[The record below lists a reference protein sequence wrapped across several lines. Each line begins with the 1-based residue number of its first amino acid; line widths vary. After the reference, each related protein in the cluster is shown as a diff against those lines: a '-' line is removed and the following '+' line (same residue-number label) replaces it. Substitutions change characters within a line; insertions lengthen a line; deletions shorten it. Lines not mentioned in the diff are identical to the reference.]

1 VKSDHLHIPVDA
13 QTAPPLWRLLLPVA
27 WMIQGVRGGR
37 SMTSLLETVVP
48 DLRAGVQALS
58 FHALR
63 RLGLAEAVRDRVVQ
77 RRPSPA
83 ADALLCTSL
92 ALMASDGGTLYPAF
106 TLVDQ
111 TVEAAKRH
119 ASLRSSAAFLNACL
133 RRFLREREELLGPLL
148 SNTVARWNHPN
159 WWVERL
165 QRDHPAHWRSILGIA
180 QSPAPMVLRVNT
192 RRISV
197 QAFCDRLASAGIPA
211 QVIDGAAVQLDRSRP
226 VRDIPG
232 HAAGWVSVQ
241 SAAAQRAAPLLL
253 SGMDVTTPRVLDAC
267 AAPGGKTAHLLEH
280 CPEARVTAID
290 VDAERSRR
298 VVDNL
303 SRLGLDADVLVANA
317 AHVESWWNGEPFD
330 AILLDAPCSASGIVR
345 RHPDVRWLRRE
356 SDIAQLAAQQDRL
369 LAALWP
375 LVVPGGRLLFCTC
388 SVFRQEGAERI
399 AAFLA
404 RNTDAVPLGAPGH
417 LLPLADGETCPVGDN
432 GNRDEDGFFYAL
444 LQKRPR

>member
-1 VKSDHLHIPVDA
+1 MDA
-13 QTAPPLWRLLLPVA
+13 HAVLPPLWRLLRPA
-27 WMIQGVRGGR
+27 AGMIQGVRGGR
-37 SMTSLLETVVP
+37 SLTSLLETVAP

-63 RLGLAEAVRDRVVQ
+63 WLGLAEAVRDRVAQ
-77 RRPSPA
+77 RRPPPA

-92 ALMASDGGTLYPAF
+92 ALMALDDALYPAF

-119 ASLRSSAAFLNACL
+119 ASLRPYASFLNACL
-133 RRFLREREELLGPLL
+133 RRFLREREELLGSLL
-148 SNTVARWNHPN
+148 NQTVARWNHPV

-165 QRDHPAHWRSILGIA
+165 QRDHPEHWRSVLDAA
-180 QSPAPMVLRVNT
+180 QNPAPMVLRVNT

-197 QAFCDRLASAGIPA
+197 PAFCDRLASAGIHA
-211 QVIDGAAVQLDRSRP
+211 RAIGETAVQLDRSRP

-232 HAAGWVSVQ
+232 HDAGWVSVQ

-253 SGMDVTTPRVLDAC
+253 SGLDVAAPRVLDAC
-267 AAPGGKTAHLLEH
+267 AAPGGKTAHVLEQ
-280 CPEARVTAID
+280 CPEARVTAIE
-290 VDAERSRR
+290 VDAGRSKRI
-298 VVDNL
+298 VDNL
-303 SRLGLDADVLVANA
+303 SRLGLEADVCVANA
-317 AHVESWWNGEPFD
+317 AYVESWWDGEPFD

-356 SDIAQLAAQQDRL
+356 SDIVQLAVQQDRL

-388 SVFRQEGAERI
+388 SVFRQEGAERVE
-399 AAFLA
+399 AFLA
-404 RNTDAVPLGAPGH
+404 RNTDAVPLPAPGH
-417 LLPLADGETCPVGDN
+417 LLPLTNGESHSVGDN

-444 LQKRPR
+444 LQKHPR

>member
-1 VKSDHLHIPVDA
+1 M
-13 QTAPPLWRLLLPVA
+13 APASTCGLDDPRGAWRTINDFVA
-27 WMIQGVRGGR
+27 RDRGTR
-37 SMTSLLETVVP
+37 SA
-48 DLRAGVQALS
+48 RWGQALS

-211 QVIDGAAVQLDRSRP
+211 RVIDGAAVNSIGHDRCATSL
-226 VRDIPG
+226 
-232 HAAGWVSVQ
+232 A
-241 SAAAQRAAPLLL
+241 
-253 SGMDVTTPRVLDAC
+253 TP
-267 AAPGGKTAHLLEH
+267 
-280 CPEARVTAID
+280 
-290 VDAERSRR
+290 
-298 VVDNL
+298 
-303 SRLGLDADVLVANA
+303 
-317 AHVESWWNGEPFD
+317 
-330 AILLDAPCSASGIVR
+330 
-345 RHPDVRWLRRE
+345 
-356 SDIAQLAAQQDRL
+356 Q
-369 LAALWP
+369 
-375 LVVPGGRLLFCTC
+375 
-388 SVFRQEGAERI
+388 
-399 AAFLA
+399 
-404 RNTDAVPLGAPGH
+404 
-417 LLPLADGETCPVGDN
+417 
-432 GNRDEDGFFYAL
+432 DGFRCNRL
-444 LQKRPR
+444 RPSAPRRCCSLEWM